1 MFRTL
6 VLAVAFF
13 GVTLAL
19 ILFQPA
25 ANLQITAF
33 DDTVT
38 RGASAAAPSFEQAA
52 VSVPV
57 TRAADAG
64 LVEKGPVDA
73 DLRSMT
79 QGVLAGLGVA
89 PKPAEDAGAPADDAL
104 RAMSLQALSGLRMV
118 TGQPA
123 VVETPLQN
131 LSLQALQAGQ
141 SDSYIDALLNEA
153 AGRGEITVPGGL
165 MTAQGR
171 VDTHVILSSI
181 VAEASRASGNRPE
194 APAAPSGPGV
204 EVRSVQRAGE
214 TVQYNFYTVDQG
226 DSLGA
231 IAAKFY
237 GDAARFDRI
246 FEANRALLSSPDKLR
261 VGQRLVIPAL

>member
-25 ANLQITAF
+25 ADVFGGA
-33 DDTVT
+33 DDSVT
-38 RGASAAAPSFEQAA
+38 RGATVLEPEFVATPVATAAAAVAGPEAAAP
-52 VSVPV
+52 
-57 TRAADAG
+57 
-64 LVEKGPVDA
+64 VDP

-89 PKPAEDAGAPADDAL
+89 PDQVVPAEAPEDEL
-104 RAMSLQALSGLRMV
+104 RAMSLQALSGLRLV
-118 TGQPA
+118 TGQAAP
-123 VVETPLQN
+123 VETPLQ
-131 LSLQALQAGQ
+131 SLIVQALQAGE
-141 SDSYIDALLNEA
+141 SDAYIDALLNEA
-153 AGRGEITVPGGL
+153 AGRGEITVPQGL
-165 MTAQGR
+165 TTAEGR

-181 VAEASRASGNRPE
+181 VAEATRASGMAAPVPE
-194 APAAPSGPGV
+194 TPSGPGV
-204 EVRSVQRAGE
+204 EVRAVQRAGE

-246 FEANRALLSSPDKLR
+246 FEANRALLSSPDRLR